1 MSAERALK
9 LKSATDLLIVAILSL
24 LSIWSVRPLLEEWG
38 FMAAFR
44 AQGIGYLTNIQGLIA
59 LRPLHIVP
67 PVAQWVL
74 GFGHPIGY
82 GIVAALLIA
91 ARYAV
96 CYWAVSPFL
105 SSRDRTLFATL
116 ATVFVGWNG
125 QWLSRFNPAQLSAIL
140 FFAALGLCLRIVD
153 RRSIKSAVLV
163 ILCVMAM
170 LMTYQALAL
179 CALAVPIFVF
189 MARPDVDLNR
199 RCLGAA
205 WAALSIAGGFVA
217 YFVYTTIMSLS
228 FENAYEQGVI
238 SAMLSGGLMSQMS
251 GFVRSAYQSAYL
263 GGGLVLP
270 TYALI
275 GGLSF
280 GAANDT
286 YAARVQK
293 FVLLGLGIA
302 LLPLASL
309 VYLNGLHLN
318 DPERVL
324 FPTSVAFCMLALV
337 GLARSSGQA
346 GTDSWKHAVIL
357 CAIAAAGLSALEVRR
372 EWDFQTSIIVQLQSI
387 YLATGEKD
395 MVLIDETGRLGD
407 VYTFLPGIL
416 PAALMALGTP
426 IQVEICTPA
435 SIDRLHSVARR
446 YPIPTTPRCN
456 EMEFASRLQVFA
468 SAVGGDVF
476 ISVR

>member
-1 MSAERALK
+1 MK
-9 LKSATDLLIVAILSL
+9 LKSATDLLIVAILAL

-44 AQGIGYLTNIQGLIA
+44 AQGIGYLTNIQGLVA

-105 SSRDRTLFATL
+105 SARDRTLFATL
-116 ATVFVGWNG
+116 AAVFVGWHG
-125 QWLSRFNPAQLSAIL
+125 QWLSRFNPAQLSAIM

-153 RRSIKSAVLV
+153 RRSVKSAVLV
-163 ILCVMAM
+163 ILCLVAM

-179 CALAVPIFVF
+179 CALAVPAFVF
-189 MARPDVDLNR
+189 LARPDVDLNR
-199 RCLGAA
+199 RYLGAT
-205 WAALSIAGGFVA
+205 WSGLSIAGGFVV
-217 YFVYTTIMSLS
+217 YFIYTTIMSLS

-238 SAMLSGGLMSQMS
+238 SALLSGGFVSQLS
-251 GFVRSAYQSAYL
+251 SFVGSAYQSAYL

-270 TYALI
+270 I
-275 GGLSF
+275 
-280 GAANDT
+280 
-286 YAARVQK
+286 
-293 FVLLGLGIA
+293 FVLIAGICFGTAYDTPGVRAKSFLLWGSGIA

-337 GLARSSGQA
+337 GLARSSRQA
-346 GTDSWKHAVIL
+346 GMDSWKHAIIL
-357 CAIAAAGLSALEVRR
+357 CAIVAAGLSALEVRR
-372 EWDFQTSIIVQLQSI
+372 EWNFQTSIIDQLQAI
-387 YLATGEKD
+387 HLATGASD

-416 PAALMALGTP
+416 PAALLGLGTP

-435 SIDRLHSVARR
+435 KVDRLHNVARR
-446 YPIPTTPRCN
+446 YPIPTTPRCD
-456 EMEFASRLQVFA
+456 EIDFASRLQVFA
-468 SAVGGDVF
+468 TSSGGDVVL
-476 ISVR
+476 SSR